1 MQNGFLEYFHTTQ
14 CPVLKL
20 RLSRIGKISSL
31 EDQMYSV
38 NMEDTTY
45 IPSTMLKEEIF
56 FTNIWGKD
64 ENPDL
69 VIHLPTPGQGGK
81 WRYTKQIG

>member
-1 MQNGFLEYFHTTQ
+1 
-14 CPVLKL
+14 
-20 RLSRIGKISSL
+20 
-31 EDQMYSV
+31 
-38 NMEDTTY
+38 
-45 IPSTMLKEEIF
+45 MLKEEIF

-69 VIHLPTPGQGGK
+69 VIHLPTPDQGGK